1 MIVEPYVREQRDAV
15 SVFAPATRRRSPA
28 FYRIVL
34 LATVALATAYTAW
47 CMPRRGW
54 VAHDEGAL
62 GESAIRVMAGE
73 LPHRDFT
80 EIYTGGLAYLDAAA
94 FRAFG
99 VSTMTTRWVLFAF
112 VVPAI
117 AAMFYVLT
125 HYVAPITAGACTLV
139 AVAWSFPNYTA
150 AMPSWYNLVFAIFA
164 IAAMLRFIESGNRG
178 WLLVAG
184 LCAGLSVLAKLSG
197 LYLLVGILLFL
208 VFDEQSTPG
217 APRETTDR
225 RYTVVLGAGLLA
237 FLGLLL
243 RTVHRVTGAA
253 VIYHFFLP
261 HAAVA
266 ALLIAHDPRTG
277 PLADRFRK
285 ISRSWFPVLAGV
297 AIPVALF
304 LYAMRGALHEL
315 FYGVFVLPQ
324 ERFLTTTTRVP
335 PVLPAA
341 AAAIPLIAVLAAAVF
356 RRSRIS
362 LFSSALLA
370 VALLTALV
378 KAPGDTIAYRM
389 GTYPLWMLATPVV
402 LIGCLTVFWRRRTVP
417 AGDVR
422 KAVLVLCVLAACVLI
437 QFPFSTI
444 IYFCYVAPL
453 VMFAVIGVLRLLPR
467 MPHPGVAGALLAFY
481 CLHAVLLFA
490 PTGLHFKD
498 NVYAPEGMLPLEL
511 ERSGGVWIRSDWRDK
526 YLKALGLLR
535 EHASG
540 GYTYCALDCPDVYF
554 FSGLRNP
561 TPILFDQ
568 FDDARGRNERILSAL
583 ERHSVTA
590 IVLQRS
596 LFQREVQDD
605 LAEQLKRRYPKAQQ
619 FGTMQVR
626 WR

>member
-1 MIVEPYVREQRDAV
+1 M
-15 SVFAPATRRRSPA
+15 
-28 FYRIVL
+28 L
-34 LATVALATAYTAW
+34 LATVALASAYIAW
-47 CMPRRGW
+47 CMPKRGW

-73 LPHRDFT
+73 VPHRDFT

-125 HYVAPITAGACTLV
+125 RFVAPFTAGACTLV

-150 AMPSWYNLVFAIFA
+150 AMPSWYNLIFAIFA
-164 IAAMLRFIESGNRG
+164 IAAMLRFIEYGNRV

-184 LCAGLSVLAKLSG
+184 LCAGLSFLAKLPG

-208 VFDEQSTPG
+208 VFDEQSTAMALQKTG
-217 APRETTDR
+217 DR

-237 FLGLLL
+237 CLGLLF
-243 RTVHRVTGAA
+243 RTVHRVAGAA
-253 VIYHFFLP
+253 VIYHYFLP
-261 HAAVA
+261 LAAVA

-285 ISRSWFPVLAGV
+285 ISRSWYPVIAGA
-297 AIPVALF
+297 AIPVVLF
-304 LYAMRGALHEL
+304 VYAMRGALRECL
-315 FYGVFVLPQ
+315 YGVFVLPQ
-324 ERFLTTTTRVP
+324 GRFLTTTTLLP

-362 LFSSALLA
+362 FFSSALLA
-370 VALLTALV
+370 EALLLV
-378 KAPGDTIAYRM
+378 LLKAPGDMIAYRM

-402 LIGCLTVFWRRRTVP
+402 LIGCLTVFWRRSAVP
-417 AGDVR
+417 ASDVR
-422 KAVLVLCVLAACVLI
+422 KSVLVLCVLAACVLI
-437 QFPFSTI
+437 QFPFSAI

-453 VMFAVIGVLRLLPR
+453 VMFALIGVLRLLPR
-467 MPHPGVAGALLAFY
+467 MPHPMIAGTLLAFY
-481 CLHAVLLFA
+481 CLHAILLCV
-490 PTGLHFKD
+490 PTGLRFKAY
-498 NVYAPEGMLPLEL
+498 VYAPESMLPLVL
-511 ERSGGVWIRSDWRDK
+511 ERSGGMWFRHEGRDE
-526 YLKALGLLR
+526 YPKALGFLR
-535 EHASG
+535 EHATG

-554 FSGLRNP
+554 YSGLRNP

-568 FDDARGRNERILSAL
+568 FDDAHGRTERILSAL

-590 IVLQRS
+590 IVFQRS
-596 LFQREVQDD
+596 LFLGEVQGD
-605 LAEQLKRRYPKAQQ
+605 LAEQLRRRYPKARQ